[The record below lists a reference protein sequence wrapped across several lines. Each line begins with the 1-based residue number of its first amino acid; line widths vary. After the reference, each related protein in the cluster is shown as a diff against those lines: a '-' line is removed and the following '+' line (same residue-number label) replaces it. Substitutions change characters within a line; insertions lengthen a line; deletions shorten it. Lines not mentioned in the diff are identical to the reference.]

1 MAPRARIT
9 IVRIHD
15 QGVPGLA
22 PTGAFMSNIEL
33 IVLFVG
39 ELKVIAVAPWQGRHR
54 HLLDIFCAWR
64 ATHKRIKSGS
74 TDRGRTTSDKTL
86 PDGTVGLQ
94 LFPPPPANY
103 SVAISHR
110 FPESGDVFPGQ
121 SRFCLLLDSEGI
133 R

>member
-1 MAPRARIT
+1 MTPEARIT

-39 ELKVIAVAPWQGRHR
+39 ELKVIAVAPLPGRHR

-64 ATHKRIKSGS
+64 S
-74 TDRGRTTSDKTL
+74 TRGESKA
-86 PDGTVGLQ
+86 GQQIEVGL
-94 LFPPPPANY
+94 PGHD
-103 SVAISHR
+103 VA
-110 FPESGDVFPGQ
+110 
-121 SRFCLLLDSEGI
+121 
-133 R
+133 